1 MLGHQASMKNI
12 EGSPIIH
19 LAPSSIKGIV
29 LGGKTISLFK
39 IYREDGQWCL
49 SFKSMILYTN
59 QNALGDDPPRD
70 GWSRT
75 TKGLNPAPICIIG
88 DSMNTQVSDDGND
101 DDDHDED
108 EASSKDN
115 EDDDEDENDHSI
127 VTVKSK
133 MAKKRMLEDDSDSEG
148 NKGNVDESDSTSE
161 STGKALFDDSDSD
174 NSENEGQVISG
185 IIQGKHG
192 GKRGKK
198 FIHAQKVPRNQQ
210 QPQRRRQQP
219 NDKSSSRVSVQC
231 LYHSIFTNF
240 PRHINQS
247 LEKPS
252 TSVLE
257 KLRKIP
263 IIRNAIPEPTKLNT
277 IVSSW
282 SKSTHINQE
291 NQFFEESVGEDG
303 LSSQSTYENSIEDA
317 SYNSS
322 ICHFKIFLREDV
334 IMDDNVLAMIYS
346 KLVVALTDL
355 RTRITSKNTL
365 SFTPNSGK
373 TINTH
378 LV

>member
-1 MLGHQASMKNI
+1 
-12 EGSPIIH
+12 
-19 LAPSSIKGIV
+19 
-29 LGGKTISLFK
+29 
-39 IYREDGQWCL
+39 
-49 SFKSMILYTN
+49 
-59 QNALGDDPPRD
+59 
-70 GWSRT
+70 
-75 TKGLNPAPICIIG
+75 
-88 DSMNTQVSDDGND
+88 
-101 DDDHDED
+101 
-108 EASSKDN
+108 
-115 EDDDEDENDHSI
+115 
-127 VTVKSK
+127 
-133 MAKKRMLEDDSDSEG
+133 LEDDSDSEG

-257 KLRKIP
+257 KLRKMP
-263 IIRNAIPEPTKLNT
+263 IICNAIPEPTKLNT

-322 ICHFKIFLREDV
+322 ICPFKF
-334 IMDDNVLAMIYS
+334 
-346 KLVVALTDL
+346 
-355 RTRITSKNTL
+355 
-365 SFTPNSGK
+365 F
-373 TINTH
+373 
-378 LV
+378 